1 MNNNFTDQNSN
12 SQTNEQKSSKFPG
25 LRDVGQADDI
35 LNRFRR
41 ENPWDAKGIEE
52 MLNDLLEVLLSC
64 QDPLTGSAD
73 EFHNFTVSISKI
85 CGDNRSALQIAEEGL
100 RAHSNNTDL
109 LGDAILYGRNCG
121 EREEC
126 TNWFD
131 KLLTIDKSAWTWR
144 AFSFSIDFLL
154 DEYASKNATAEE
166 ILTLVKDYQ
175 MYKPDEEDAWL
186 SECDFYCSINNRSKG
201 IESLDAADKRFKFCP
216 KCWLRLADIK
226 MDDGLYDEAE
236 PFIKK
241 LRRNPK
247 SGESVNMSY
256 VFLLDGLCRMT
267 KMMNTDEYE
276 NGEYDSKE
284 IERVYKSF
292 RISTSMPGYR
302 DNIRQQIVEQID
314 RLERETEVEYPYD
327 RP

>member
-1 MNNNFTDQNSN
+1 MNENAFLGLHDV
-12 SQTNEQKSSKFPG
+12 SQAE
-25 LRDVGQADDI
+25 DI

-41 ENPWDAKGIEE
+41 ENPDDMDAIEK
-52 MLNDLLEVLLSC
+52 LQNDLLDALLSS
-64 QDPLTGSAD
+64 QEPLTGGAD
-73 EFHNFTVSISKI
+73 DFHNFTVSISKI
-85 CGDNRSALQIAEEGL
+85 SGDNRAALQIAEEGL
-100 RAHSNNTDL
+100 KLHSDNTDL
-109 LGDAILYGRNCG
+109 LADAILYGRNCG
-121 EREEC
+121 EREDC
-126 TNWFD
+126 AAWYR
-131 KLLTIDKSAWTWR
+131 KLQEIDKSAWSWR
-144 AFSFSIDFLL
+144 AFSFSIDYLL
-154 DEYASKNATAEE
+154 DEYASKRATAEE
-166 ILTLVKDYQ
+166 MLGLVNDYQ
-175 MYKPDEEDAWL
+175 EFKPDEEDAWL
-186 SECDFYCSINNRSKG
+186 SEYDFYNSTNNRSKG
-201 IESLDAADKRFKFCP
+201 LQALNTADAKFKFCP

-241 LRRNPK
+241 LKRNPK

-276 NGEYDSKE
+276 DGKYDDKE
-284 IERVYKSF
+284 IYRIYKSF
-292 RISTSMPGYR
+292 HISASMPGYR